1 MANAFYQTAE
11 TGAVNIED
19 TLDTLRASHKN
30 FIVLFTNNGTTGS
43 LVTYSGQHLFQIIQF
58 DTANS
63 DGNSSTQIA
72 FAYATNQIFSRTRTW
87 WTSGGAWSDWVAYA
101 KYQPDKVIDLSTYLI
116 NNFVVQEYFNYY
128 YVNEHTIVINV
139 GGLHSN
145 NTYSGGN
152 ALIFAENLPFKVLS
166 QRPLATLGSVTMDST
181 NANISA
187 MMWIP
192 VANSAAR
199 IYVGYGNWNTPLYGQ
214 IVVNI
219 A

>member
-1 MANAFYQTAE
+1 
-11 TGAVNIED
+11 
-19 TLDTLRASHKN
+19 
-30 FIVLFTNNGTTGS
+30 
-43 LVTYSGQHLFQIIQF
+43 
-58 DTANS
+58 
-63 DGNSSTQIA
+63 
-72 FAYATNQIFSRTRTW
+72 
-87 WTSGGAWSDWVAYA
+87 
-101 KYQPDKVIDLSTYLI
+101 
-116 NNFVVQEYFNYY
+116 
-128 YVNEHTIVINV
+128 
-139 GGLHSN
+139 LHSN